1 MSGIRH
7 FLTLMDFTPGEL
19 TQLIARAIQ
28 MKKQWKSGEIYE
40 PLKNMTLAM
49 IFEKSSTRTRVSF
62 EAGMNQLGGHGMFL
76 SSRDTQL
83 GRGEPIEDSARVVSS
98 MVDVVM
104 IRTFG
109 HDIVENFAKYSSV
122 PVINAL
128 TDDFHPCQLLA
139 DMMTYVEHRGSIS
152 GKTATYVGD
161 GNNMCHSWMNAA
173 RQFNFHLNIAS
184 PKGYEPNAALMEELS
199 DHVTLFNNIDDAV
212 AGSDLVTTDVWAS
225 MGQEEEQKVRE
236 KAFKEFMVNSAVMA
250 KADSNAIF
258 MHCLPAHREE
268 EVSATVI
275 DGPQSVVWDE
285 AENRLHAQKALLE
298 ALVIGLPSPL
308 DMQDSF
314 S

>member
-1 MSGIRH
+1 MSNVRH
-7 FLTLMDFTPGEL
+7 FLTLMDFSKQEL
-19 TQLIARAIQ
+19 TQLIARAIEL
-28 MKKQWKSGEIYE
+28 KAQWKSGEIYE

-62 EAGMNQLGGHGMFL
+62 ETGMNQLGGHGMFL

-83 GRGEPIEDSARVVSS
+83 GRGEPIEDSARVISS

-109 HDIVENFAKYSSV
+109 HDIVENFAKHSIV

-139 DMMTYVEHRGSIS
+139 DMMTYVEHRGSIA

-173 RQFNFHLNIAS
+173 RQFDFHLNIAS
-184 PKGYEPNAALMEELS
+184 PKGYEPNSKLLAEVG
-199 DHVTLFNNIDDAV
+199 DHVTLFNNVDDAV
-212 AGSDLVTTDVWAS
+212 DNSDLITTDVWAS
-225 MGQEEEQKVRE
+225 MGQEAEQKIRE
-236 KAFKEFMVNSAVMA
+236 KAFKSFIVNSEVMA
-250 KADSNAIF
+250 KANKDAVF

-268 EVSATVI
+268 EVSAEVLE
-275 DGPQSVVWDE
+275 GPQSVVWDE

-298 ALVIGLPSPL
+298 ALVIGLPNQVDLKEVS
-308 DMQDSF
+308 
-314 S
+314 